1 MGDSCM
7 AHRKKAYVLGKKKPK
22 GHRRAF
28 VLSML
33 VVACILVGVATVAA
47 LTDEKDNGSI
57 VEESLTPE
65 GIMEDWQ
72 IHQVS
77 SSAQS
82 RVEFSS
88 SSSSS
93 LSPESEDQL
102 FSSAPESRADA
113 DGQYQ
118 QTGGNPPAET
128 GADATHDQ
136 PVPESAAVDRSYFD
150 DALFIGDSRSEG
162 FKLYSELDNATYYV
176 YKGLSVETVG
186 SKAVINAPDGTRQTV
201 MNALKQKQFGKVYI
215 MLGINEL
222 GWSSTDIFI
231 QKYAALVEAVKQYN
245 PNAVVYVQSI
255 LPVSK
260 KKAGDPV
267 YNNENVN
274 RFNGLIQE
282 MVKQQGVYYVNPAE
296 AVMVDG
302 MLADEASADGVHLN
316 KKYCLIWRDYLATHT
331 VKQ

>member
-7 AHRKKAYVLGKKKPK
+7 AYRKKAYVLGKKKPK
-22 GHRRAF
+22 GHRKVF

-47 LTDEKDNGSI
+47 LADGQDSGSI
-57 VEESLTPE
+57 VEESSLTPE

-72 IHQVS
+72 SQQAS

-82 RVEFSS
+82 KAESS
-88 SSSSS
+88 SSSGSEDR
-93 LSPESEDQL
+93 LSPSL
-102 FSSAPESRADA
+102 PESDA
-113 DGQYQ
+113 DNQYQ
-118 QTGGNPPAET
+118 PTSGNPPAEV
-128 GADATHDQ
+128 GAEATHDQ
-136 PVPESAAVDRSYFD
+136 PVPESAAADRSYFD

-176 YKGLSVETVG
+176 YKGLSVETVN

-274 RFNGLIQE
+274 RFNSLIQE